1 MNGLSVVHLELTS
14 LCNKNCWMCGR
25 RQLEKDHP
33 NLCDW
38 GNIPL
43 DMLRLISWQIE
54 TGTVVQLHGNGEPL
68 MYPNLGNALFLF
80 RHCIRQ
86 FNTNAILLMEKYKE
100 IIGNLDVLT
109 ISVIE
114 KDTMGDEQYE
124 TVVKF
129 LARKGTEKPNMV
141 YRLLGDVEKAG
152 RWEQLP
158 GLVVRRVLHAPG
170 GSYDYQKKTTIPE
183 DGICRDLLTHLA
195 IDRYGNISVCVR
207 FDPGG
212 KLRLGNVTE
221 MSLQQA
227 WNGEKRRE
235 YIQNHI
241 NQRRD
246 LCPGCDKCH
255 YYGVPIGN

>member
-1 MNGLSVVHLELTS
+1 
-14 LCNKNCWMCGR
+14 
-25 RQLEKDHP
+25 
-33 NLCDW
+33 
-38 GNIPL
+38 
-43 DMLRLISWQIE
+43 
-54 TGTVVQLHGNGEPL
+54 
-68 MYPNLGNALFLF
+68 
-80 RHCIRQ
+80 
-86 FNTNAILLMEKYKE
+86 MEKYKE

-114 KDTMGDEQYE
+114 KDTMGDKQYE

-129 LARKGTEKPNMV
+129 LDRKGTEKPNMV
-141 YRLLGDVEKAG
+141 YRLLGDVEKAS

-158 GLVVRRVLHAPG
+158 GLVVRRVLHAAG

-212 KLRLGNVTE
+212 KLRIGNVTE

-246 LCPGCDKCH
+246 LCPGCAACEF
-255 YYGVPIGN
+255 YGLPNAN